1 MNDTTLEQIQTKIA
15 FLERANT
22 ELSDQV
28 YRQHQEI
35 ETLTRRLADLAE
47 RLSAA
52 LSEERSLTP
61 DEEQPPH
68 Y

>member
-35 ETLTRRLADLAE
+35 ETLKRRLGELAA
-47 RLSAA
+47 RLHAA
-52 LSEERSLTP
+52 MSEGRAPTTDEER
-61 DEEQPPH
+61 PPH